1 MKKIISIALICL
13 LFAGLAVSLT
23 SCSTLSGTYTEALT
37 GELGIKFSVFGSV
50 TLLDADGDK
59 IIKGD
64 YEFEEDGK
72 IDIDFDD
79 DDIKKLSAENKAI
92 ALLYDGEHE
101 FSKTEKDG
109 KKYITI
115 GITTFKK
122 K

>member
-1 MKKIISIALICL
+1 MKKILSAALIFL

-23 SCSTLSGTYTEALT
+23 SCSSLSGTYTEVVAGDLS
-37 GELGIKFSVFGSV
+37 IKFSTFGSV
-50 TLLDADGDK
+50 TLLNANGDK

-64 YEFEEDGK
+64 YEIEKDGK

-79 DDIKKLSAENKAI
+79 DDIEKLSAANKTV
-92 ALLYDGEHE
+92 ALLYDGEHS
-101 FSKTEKDG
+101 FSQTEKDG